1 MLAPRFGDGV
11 DVLVGVGRESFLPR
25 GASGERNDGRDLIA
39 EMRARGYHYART
51 PEEFLAAQPNIYG
64 KALALFAAGPYE
76 PEAAVE
82 KAIALLSRNPRG
94 YFLMVEWD
102 RPGLAGCTS
111 CSSLTSGRSRCAIRG
126 RTVC

>member
-82 KAIALLSRNPRG
+82 KAIALLDLTGS
-94 YFLMVEWD
+94 F
-102 RPGLAGCTS
+102 CT
-111 CSSLTSGRSRCAIRG
+111 T
-126 RTVC
+126 